1 MCSVEEDIEDI
12 SKYSGNLRSKTL
24 KEYRNL
30 HKCKKCDLKSLVLL
44 QKKDPFCK
52 KCFFEYCSHKFRS
65 TIGKSKKIKHAD
77 KVLLACSGGRK
88 SVALLH
94 MTKETLAFATAKQIS
109 FIPEILFIDESVASP
124 CIEENRN
131 HTIHNIVKELKSHGF
146 PVLYSS
152 LEMVCKISDNQDFF
166 WNCEN
171 FSSAEDFPAC
181 CDSQNCLKESMAG
194 MSLSA
199 KLDYMKHLR
208 LLLTTEIASQ
218 AGFNHV
224 FVGDTSC
231 SLAENLLNNI
241 NLGRGSQISADTSF
255 CDKRYKITVCRP
267 LREFL
272 NKEIA
277 FYLHLNNCSYTVLP
291 DLLTK
296 TEAKSS
302 IQRLTENFI
311 TNLQEDFPAT
321 VFTIFRTGGKLLK
334 QDRVLITETCLLCK
348 SKLDNIE
355 LDACSALEA
364 LKLSEQLSKNS
375 IPVVA
380 ESEYILSKSNDG
392 ENLEISR
399 FLCHGCSIPF
409 RNNKKRF
416 QFHPILKSVH
426 IRMKRDEMKEEIKDF
441 LINDDDEAS

>member
-12 SKYSGNLRSKTL
+12 SKYSSNLRSKTL

-65 TIGKSKKIKHAD
+65 TIGKSKKIKHGD

-94 MTKETLAFATAKQIS
+94 MTKETLAFATAKQFS
-109 FIPEILFIDESVASP
+109 FIPEILFIDESVSSP
-124 CIEENRN
+124 CLEENRN
-131 HTIHNIVKELKSHGF
+131 HNAYSIVKELKSYGY

-152 LEMVCKISDNQDFF
+152 LEMVCKMNDNQEFF
-166 WNCEN
+166 WNCQN
-171 FSSAEDFPAC
+171 FDSAEDFPIC
-181 CDSQNCLKESMAG
+181 CDSQNCLKGSMAG
-194 MSLSA
+194 MSLSV
-199 KLDYMKHLR
+199 KLDYIKHLR

-231 SLAENLLNNI
+231 SLAENLLNDI
-241 NLGRGSQISADTSF
+241 NLGRGSQISADTNF
-255 CDKRYKITVCRP
+255 YDTRYKVTVCRP

-272 NKEIA
+272 NKEIG

-296 TEAKSS
+296 TDAKSS

-334 QDRVLITETCLLCK
+334 QDGILGTETCLLCR

-364 LKLSEQLSKNS
+364 LKLSEHLSKNS
-375 IPVVA
+375 IPVIA
-380 ESEYILSKSNDG
+380 ESENILLKSSDG
-392 ENLEISR
+392 ENLDLSR

-409 RNNKKRF
+409 RNNKKGFRL
-416 QFHPILKSVH
+416 HPLLRTAYV
-426 IRMKRDEMKEEIKDF
+426 RMKRNEMKEEIKDF
-441 LINDDDEAS
+441 LINDEVS